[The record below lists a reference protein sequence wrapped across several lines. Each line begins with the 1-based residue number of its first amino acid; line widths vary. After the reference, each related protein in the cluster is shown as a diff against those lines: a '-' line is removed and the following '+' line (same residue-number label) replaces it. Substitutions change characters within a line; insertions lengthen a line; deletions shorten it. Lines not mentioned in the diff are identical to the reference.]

1 MNSET
6 PGKLNQTEKTRN
18 EVILQFLNNDS
29 KQVKESVESKFKVLV
44 MENIQLRQQIRN
56 RAFKTN
62 EVLAHNH
69 KIVSII
75 AHDLRSPYN
84 TVLGTLDFLRM
95 NSASMSQEVLS
106 SYFDLITNTTNN
118 TLDLLD
124 YLLDWT
130 TLNKSSKK
138 FNPTLF
144 NLQHLV
150 MGVLRNLEAIA
161 EIKEINVVN
170 NITSHIVVIADR
182 NMLATI
188 IRNLVTNAIQ
198 YNHQNGE
205 VIISSNFNNDQLEVE
220 IADTGRGINTE
231 LLDALSDKLN
241 SESLTACFNDSR
253 KGLGLMFC
261 KEFVGMHG
269 GDLKIESRENIGTTV
284 RFTIPSA
291 DYFT

>member
-1 MNSET
+1 MRAET
-6 PGKLNQTEKTRN
+6 PRKLSQSEKTDN
-18 EVILQFLNNDS
+18 KVFLQFLNRDS
-29 KQVKESVESKFKVLV
+29 KKEKESAENKIRELV

-62 EVLAHNH
+62 EVLNHNH

-84 TVLGTLDFLRM
+84 TVLGTLDFLRK
-95 NSASMSQEVLS
+95 NSASMSQEVLG
-106 SYFDLITNTTNN
+106 SYFDLIINTSNN
-118 TLDLLD
+118 ALDLLD
-124 YLLDWT
+124 SLLDWT

-150 MGVLRNLEAIA
+150 SGVLQNLKPVA
-161 EIKEINVVN
+161 EIKEINIVN
-170 NITSHIVVIADR
+170 KIPSNVVVIADK

-188 IRNLVTNAIQ
+188 FRNLVTNAIQ
-198 YNHQNGE
+198 YNNQGGE
-205 VIISSNFNNDQLEVE
+205 VFVSSNLNDDQLVVE
-220 IADTGRGINTE
+220 ISDNGKGIDAE
-231 LLDALSDKLN
+231 QLDLLTDKLD
-241 SESLTACFNDSR
+241 SESMNTCFSDSR

-269 GDLKIESRENIGTTV
+269 GDLKIESKVNVGTTV
-284 RFTIPSA
+284 KFTIPTA
-291 DYFT
+291 DYFI

>member
-1 MNSET
+1 MRAET
-6 PGKLNQTEKTRN
+6 PRKLNQTEKTRN

-29 KQVKESVESKFKVLV
+29 KQEKESVESKFRELV

-62 EVLAHNH
+62 EILNHNH

-84 TVLGTLDFLRM
+84 TLLGTLDFLRK
-95 NSASMSQEVLS
+95 NSASMNQEVLG
-106 SYFDLITNTTNN
+106 SYIDLIINTSNN
-118 TLDLLD
+118 ALELLD
-124 YLLDWT
+124 SLLSWT

-150 MGVLRNLEAIA
+150 TGVLQNLKPIT
-161 EIKEINVVN
+161 EIKEMNVVN
-170 NITSHIVVIADR
+170 KIPSHIVVIADQ
-182 NMLATI
+182 NMLTTI

-198 YNHQNGE
+198 YNHQGGK
-205 VIISSNFNNDQLEVE
+205 VVVSSNFNDDQLEVE
-220 IADTGRGINTE
+220 VTDNGKGIDAE
-231 LLDALSDKLN
+231 LLDMLTDKLN
-241 SESLTACFNDSR
+241 TESVTACYADTK

-269 GDLKIESRENIGTTV
+269 GDMQIESKVNTGTTV
-284 RFTIPSA
+284 RFSIPTA
-291 DYFT
+291 DYFI